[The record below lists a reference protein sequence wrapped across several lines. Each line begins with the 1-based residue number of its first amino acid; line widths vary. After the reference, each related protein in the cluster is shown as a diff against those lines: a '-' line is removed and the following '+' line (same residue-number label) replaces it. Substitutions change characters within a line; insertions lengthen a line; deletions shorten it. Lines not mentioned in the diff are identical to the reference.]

1 MTRWLALPVLLLL
14 THCSGDDSGGSGQAG
29 SAGQTGGPGG
39 AGVSGSPGQS
49 AGGQSAGGQAGSGAA
64 GSAGAGA
71 SGASGSTGQV
81 CSVDGQ
87 TRTGEGTYYDATG
100 AGNCSF
106 PATPGDL
113 MVGAMNQS
121 DYGSSA
127 ACGSCAQ
134 IDGPDGSVTVRIV
147 DRCPECKPG
156 DIDLSPQ
163 AFEKLAAIEKGRIPI
178 SWRYVACP
186 VAGSLVYHFKDGS
199 NQWWTAVQVRN
210 HRYPIASFEVKG
222 ADGQY
227 RKIERL
233 EYNYF
238 VDPSGMGP
246 GPYTFRVT
254 DVLGHVV
261 EDSGIPGGDDTD
273 AAGAGQFPECSGG

>member
-1 MTRWLALPVLLLL
+1 
-14 THCSGDDSGGSGQAG
+14 
-29 SAGQTGGPGG
+29 
-39 AGVSGSPGQS
+39 
-49 AGGQSAGGQAGSGAA
+49 
-64 GSAGAGA
+64 
-71 SGASGSTGQV
+71 
-81 CSVDGQ
+81 
-87 TRTGEGTYYDATG
+87 YDATG

-113 MVGAMNQS
+113 MVGAMNQT
-121 DYGSSA
+121 DYGGSA

-134 IDGPDGSVTVRIV
+134 IDGPGGPVTVRIV

-163 AFEKLAAIEKGRIPI
+163 AFALLAPLDKGRIPI
-178 SWRYVACP
+178 TWRTVACP
-186 VAGSLVYHFKDGS
+186 VAGPLVYHFKDGS
-199 NQWWTAVQVRN
+199 NPWWTAVQVRN
-210 HRYPIASFEVKG
+210 HRHPIASFEVKG

-238 VDPSGMGP
+238 VDPAGMGP

-261 EDSGIPGGDDTD
+261 EDTGIAGGDDVD
-273 AAGAGQFPECSGG
+273 ASGAGQFPGCTGG